1 MRQNYVE
8 ARYYDIIMTLVTASV
23 RSVTKRTIVL
33 LDKLSLKGYLGN
45 SLSLAMQRK

>member
-33 LDKLSLKGYLGN
+33 LDKLSLLKGYLGN
-45 SLSLAMQRK
+45 SLAMQRK